1 MKVILIEKTILPD
14 RVIKNV
20 MMNTVSVPGTIND
33 KLHTRTLIEIIC
45 NLILFI

>member
-20 MMNTVSVPGTIND
+20 MNTVSVPGTIND